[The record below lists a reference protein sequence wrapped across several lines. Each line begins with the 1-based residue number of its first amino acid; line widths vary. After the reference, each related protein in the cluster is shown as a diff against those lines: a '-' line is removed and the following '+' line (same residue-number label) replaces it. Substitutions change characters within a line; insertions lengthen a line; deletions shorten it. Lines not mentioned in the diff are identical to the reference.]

1 VKNEET
7 GGARDPLQ
15 DIEKGKKERGFRVI
29 WELLLLLNLSSS
41 LHGAIVCGDFVTSG
55 SFFKRCSEAILL
67 ETCGEQ
73 ETGVAAAVGRGV
85 QRRWC

>member
-1 VKNEET
+1 MKNEET

-29 WELLLLLNLSSS
+29 WGAAAPTESSSS

-73 ETGVAAAVGRGV
+73 ETGVAAAAGRWV
-85 QRRWC
+85 Q